1 MQPST
6 ARILTDLRNRFVAEL
21 TAGAVQERNP
31 RGLYEPVE
39 YILSIGGK
47 RVRPLLA
54 LLAARICGDDEG
66 LRAGMPV
73 ALAVETF
80 HNFTLLHDDIMDNS
94 PLRRGQPTVHE
105 RWDVNTAIL
114 SGDLMLIQA
123 YGHLCRVP
131 ATERVAELLCRF
143 NRVATAV
150 CEGQQFDVDFELR
163 DDVTID
169 DYLHMI
175 ELKTAVLLGGALE
188 LGALAAGGSTEDADH
203 LYAFGRLT
211 GLAFQ
216 LHDDLLD
223 TFGDGQQT
231 GKLTGND
238 IIRNKKTFLY
248 LKTLEGLEREDR
260 EELLRWFG
268 QSPDDPTAKVA
279 RVTALMQ
286 QGNIPR
292 AVGEL
297 RDKFQAQAYAHLE
310 QVGGDATFKN
320 ILRDLTENLLQRS
333 N

>member
-6 ARILTDLRNRFVAEL
+6 TRVLTDLRNRFVAEL
-21 TAGAVQERNP
+21 TADVSEGRQP
-31 RGLYEPVE
+31 RGLYQPIE
-39 YILSIGGK
+39 YILGIGGK

-54 LLAARICGDDEG
+54 LLAARICGDDDG
-66 LRAGMPV
+66 LTAGMPV

-80 HNFTLLHDDIMDNS
+80 HNFTLLHDDIMDAS

-131 ATERVAELLCRF
+131 HPERVAELLCTF
-143 NRVATAV
+143 NRVATGV

-163 DDVTID
+163 DDVSID
-169 DYLHMI
+169 DYLKMI

-188 LGALAAGGSTEDADH
+188 LGALAAGATTDDANH

-223 TFGDGQQT
+223 TFGDWQQT

-238 IIRNKKTFLY
+238 IIRNKKTYLY
-248 LKTLEGLEREDR
+248 LKTLEGLDR
-260 EELLRWFG
+260 EGRDELLHWFT
-268 QSPDDPTAKVA
+268 QSPEDPTTKVA
-279 RVTALMQ
+279 RVTELMQ

-292 AVGEL
+292 LVGEL
-297 RDKFQAQAYAHLE
+297 RDEFQAEAYAHLG
-310 QVGGDATFKN
+310 QVSGDAKFKD
-320 ILRDLTENLLQRS
+320 ILGELTEELLQRS

>member
-6 ARILTDLRNRFVAEL
+6 ARVLTDFRSRFVAEL
-21 TAGAVQERNP
+21 TAEVSEDRQP
-31 RGLYEPVE
+31 RGLYQPIE
-39 YILSIGGK
+39 YILGIGGK

-54 LLAARICGDDEG
+54 LLAARICGDDER
-66 LRAGMPV
+66 LVAGMPV

-80 HNFTLLHDDIMDNS
+80 HNFTLLHDDIMDAS

-131 ATERVAELLCRF
+131 HTDRVARLLCTF
-143 NRVATAV
+143 NRVATGV

-163 DDVTID
+163 DDVSID

-188 LGALAAGGSTEDADH
+188 LGALAAGASVEDANH

-223 TFGDGQQT
+223 TFGDGQRT

-248 LKTLEGLEREDR
+248 LKTLEGLRREER
-260 EELLRWFG
+260 EELLGWFR
-268 QSPDDPTAKVA
+268 QSPQDPTLKVA
-279 RVTALMQ
+279 RVTELMQ
-286 QGNIPR
+286 QGDIPR
-292 AVGEL
+292 LVGEL
-297 RDKFQAQAYAHLE
+297 RDKFQSEAYTHLE
-310 QVGGDATFKN
+310 QVGGNPEFKN
-320 ILRDLTENLLQRS
+320 VLRELTEELLQRA

>member
-6 ARILTDLRNRFVAEL
+6 AHLLDDLRARFVAEL
-21 TAGAVQERNP
+21 TAAAAMDRQP
-31 RGLYEPVE
+31 AGLYQPIE
-39 YILSIGGK
+39 YILGIGGK

-54 LLAARICGDDEG
+54 LLGARICGDDDQ
-66 LRAGMPV
+66 LTNGMPV

-80 HNFTLLHDDIMDNS
+80 HNFTLLHDDIMDAS

-131 ATERVAELLCRF
+131 HPERVAELLCTF
-143 NRVATAV
+143 NRVATGV

-163 DDVTID
+163 DDVSID
-169 DYLHMI
+169 DYLQMI

-188 LGALAAGGSTEDADH
+188 LGALAAGASAEDANH
-203 LYAFGRLT
+203 LYTFGRLT

-223 TFGDGQQT
+223 TFGEGEQT

-238 IIRNKKTFLY
+238 IIRNKKTYLY
-248 LKTLEGLEREDR
+248 LKTLEGLDRAERD
-260 EELLRWFG
+260 ELLELFS
-268 QSPDDPTAKVA
+268 QSPQNPTTKVA
-279 RVTALMQ
+279 RVTELMR
-286 QGNIPR
+286 QGDIPR
-292 AVGEL
+292 VVGEL
-297 RDKFQAQAYAHLE
+297 RDQFQAEAYAHLE
-310 QVGGDATFKN
+310 QVSGDTTFKN
-320 ILRDLTENLLQRS
+320 VLRELTEELLQRS
-333 N
+333 S

>member
-6 ARILTDLRNRFVAEL
+6 VRILTDLRNRFVAEL
-21 TAGAVQERNP
+21 TAGTVHERKP

-39 YILSIGGK
+39 YILSMGGK

-80 HNFTLLHDDIMDNS
+80 HNFTLLHDDIMDDS

-143 NRVATAV
+143 NRVATGV

-188 LGALAAGGSTEDADH
+188 LGALAAGGSAEDVDH

-248 LKTLEGLEREDR
+248 LKTLEGLGAEERR
-260 EELLRWFG
+260 ELLHWFS
-268 QSPDDPTAKVA
+268 QSPEDPADKVA
-279 RVTALMQ
+279 RVTQLMQ
-286 QGNIPR
+286 RSNVPQL
-292 AVGEL
+292 VGDL
-297 RDKFQAQAYAHLE
+297 RDKFQAEAYAHLD
-310 QVGGDATFKN
+310 QVDGDASYKN
-320 ILRDLTENLLQRS
+320 ILRDLTEDLLQRS

>member
-6 ARILTDLRNRFVAEL
+6 AHLLDDLRARFIAEL
-21 TAGAVQERNP
+21 MAAATVDRQPA
-31 RGLYEPVE
+31 GLYQPIE
-39 YILSIGGK
+39 YILGIGGK

-54 LLAARICGDDEG
+54 LLGARICGDDDQ
-66 LRAGMPV
+66 LTAGMPV

-80 HNFTLLHDDIMDNS
+80 HNFTLLHDDIMDAS

-131 ATERVAELLCRF
+131 HAERVAELLCTF
-143 NRVATAV
+143 NRIATGV

-163 DDVTID
+163 DDVSID

-188 LGALAAGGSTEDADH
+188 LGALAAGAVLEDANH

-216 LHDDLLD
+216 LQDDLLD

-238 IIRNKKTFLY
+238 IIRNKKTYLY
-248 LKTLEGLEREDR
+248 LKTLEGLDPKERD
-260 EELLRWFG
+260 ELLHWFT
-268 QSPDDPTAKVA
+268 QSPEDPTAKVA
-279 RVTALMQ
+279 RVTELMR
-286 QGNIPR
+286 QGDIPR
-292 AVGEL
+292 LVGQL
-297 RDKFQAQAYAHLE
+297 RDEFQAEAYAHLE
-310 QVGGDATFKN
+310 QVSGKATFKH
-320 ILRDLTENLLQRS
+320 ILQELTEDLLQRR